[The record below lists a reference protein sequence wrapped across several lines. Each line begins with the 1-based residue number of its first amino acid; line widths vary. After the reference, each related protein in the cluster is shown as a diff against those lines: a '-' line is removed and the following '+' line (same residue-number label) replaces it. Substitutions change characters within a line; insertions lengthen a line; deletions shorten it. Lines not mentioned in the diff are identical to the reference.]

1 MDDKGS
7 TLICIWGLTPMAHD
21 DDAARAI
28 LTGIN
33 MNKELKKIEGTQCK
47 IGITSGEM
55 FSGVV
60 GTSGGRK
67 EFSVLGD
74 VANLS
79 ARIMGGGK
87 MGQINCDMNTRN
99 LASNTFSFIY
109 KDHTDYKGK
118 SISIPTFAP
127 VWPQEEQKEIK
138 EKALPVSTYLKIW
151 TNPMF
156 IERSSAVKS

>member
-1 MDDKGS
+1 
-7 TLICIWGLTPMAHD
+7 MAHD

-127 VWPQEEQKEIK
+127 VWPQEE
-138 EKALPVSTYLKIW
+138 
-151 TNPMF
+151 
-156 IERSSAVKS
+156 